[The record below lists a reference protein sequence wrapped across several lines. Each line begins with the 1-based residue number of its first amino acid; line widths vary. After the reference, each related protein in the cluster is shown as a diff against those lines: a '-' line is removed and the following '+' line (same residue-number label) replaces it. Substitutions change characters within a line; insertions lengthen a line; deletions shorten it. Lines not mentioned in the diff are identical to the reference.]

1 MIRKTWKSSQPLARC
16 LVFAFILARSVG
28 AQGTAPGAPTIDA
41 SRIRYGALD
50 YVLSLKREGEEEFI
64 GTVRDE
70 ILPVRGDDPVI
81 RRVQTV
87 RRGKTVTIDS
97 TVSDASTL
105 APRWHRTVEPNRDVL
120 LQWADGRV
128 RGEVIGSGSGRR
140 AAKAIDTVY
149 ADAFDAANW
158 DLAVRALPL
167 DEGDV
172 TTIEVYD
179 VERQRHPYSVRVVSR
194 DIRGNS
200 YVIHVI
206 VQVDKN
212 TEAHAWFDDVTRTL
226 LRVETQIS
234 HDMVLRQVLKP

>member
-1 MIRKTWKSSQPLARC
+1 MTRKTWQLSQPLAC
-16 LVFAFILARSVG
+16 GLVFALLLTRSVG
-28 AQGTAPGAPTIDA
+28 AQGTAPGVPTIDA

-50 YVLSLKREGEEEFI
+50 YVLSLKHDGEEEFI

-87 RRGKTVTIDS
+87 RRGNTVTIDS

-105 APRWHRTVEPNRDVL
+105 APRWHRTVEPKRDVL
-120 LQWADGRV
+120 LQWTDGRV

-149 ADAFDAANW
+149 AEAFDAANW

-172 TTIEVYD
+172 TTINVYD
-179 VERQRHPYSVRVVSR
+179 VERARHAYSVRVVSR
-194 DIRGNS
+194 DIRGSS

-206 VQVDKN
+206 VQLDKN
-212 TEAHAWFDDVTRTL
+212 TEAHAWFDDATRTL

-234 HDMVLRQVLKP
+234 HDTVLRQVLKP